1 MYLICVEGGDG
12 SGKGEA
18 ARILGELLNEFPF
31 PEVVMTHEPRRH
43 SELGTL
49 ALQSVN
55 LGNKPPLAE
64 TGLFAVDR
72 PQPADPFI
80 RPHLANGAVV
90 ISDRNIHSS
99 LIYQGVV
106 GDLGLEKVASMNAA
120 AMIPDLVFWIDCDP
134 KKAMKRIKSGTLR
147 MTSQK
152 QEYFETQEIQTTI
165 RQGFH
170 ELFGDTGVVPS
181 PFNQCCVVGPIMNEG
196 GLDEL
201 KAKLRAELR
210 RFFNKKPLPL
220 NVDRDEVDRNL
231 LNALVRDVK
240 KQRRLPGAPQE
251 KTAIHIGWL
260 GGKSP
265 AQWMGE
271 AEENWPVAS
280 AQEHDVPASPLAH
293 SCWSILGTL
302 SLMVGSSEVPRLH
315 AALGPVR
322 MVTQRHTQR
331 LIKWLL
337 AENWVH
343 KQQNH
348 TPFSDAQLF
357 KLREERLGF
366 ARLTL
371 AMWPLRTQLASWRR
385 ANQDKAWTAAL
396 EEIFHVEEGRELAT
410 PLKKAVHDINQRLA
424 ILTSGHDGCPLPNT
438 AQELCAWWSLEPP
451 NHSDS

>member
-1 MYLICVEGGDG
+1 MYLISVEGGDG

-18 ARILGELLNEFPF
+18 ARILGELLSEFPF

-43 SELGTL
+43 SELGKL
-49 ALQSVN
+49 ALQSVK
-55 LGNKPPLAE
+55 LGNKTPLEEA
-64 TGLFAVDR
+64 GLFAADR
-72 PQPADPFI
+72 LDHSHTFI
-80 RPHLANGAVV
+80 RPHLTEGCVV

-106 GDLGLEKVASMNAA
+106 GDLGLSKVAGMNAA

-134 KKAMKRIKSGTLR
+134 EKAMKRIKSGTLR

-170 ELFGDTGVVPS
+170 ALFGELGEVPP

-196 GLDEL
+196 GLDDL
-201 KAKLRAELR
+201 KTKLRRELR

-220 NVDRDEVDRNL
+220 NVDRDAVDRTL
-231 LNALVRDVK
+231 LNALVHDVK

-251 KTAIHIGWL
+251 RTAIHVGWL

-265 AQWMGE
+265 AHWMKE
-271 AEENWPVAS
+271 AEDNWPTES

-337 AENWVH
+337 AEHWVH

-357 KLREERLGF
+357 KLREERVGF

-385 ANQDKAWTAAL
+385 ANPGAPWGQAL
-396 EEIFHVEEGRELAT
+396 HDVFAVEEGKSLST
-410 PLKKAVHDINQRLA
+410 SLQKAVRDVHERLN
-424 ILTSGHDGCPLPNT
+424 ILTSGHEGCPLPTT
-438 AQELCAWWSLEPP
+438 AAELTVWWSMQPP

>member
-43 SELGTL
+43 SELGKL
-49 ALQSVN
+49 ALQSVK
-55 LGNKPPLAE
+55 LGNKTPLEEA
-64 TGLFAVDR
+64 GLFAADR
-72 PQPADPFI
+72 LDHSHTFI
-80 RPHLANGAVV
+80 RPHLASGAVV

-170 ELFGDTGVVPS
+170 ELFGDTGVVPT

-201 KAKLRAELR
+201 KTKLRAELR

-265 AQWMGE
+265 AQWMEE

-302 SLMVGSSEVPRLH
+302 SLMVGSSEVPAFTQRSDPCAWSLNGTPNDSSSGCWQKTGCINSKIIRPSAMLNSSNSEKNDLVLH
-315 AALGPVR
+315 ASPSPCGRFEPNSLHGGEPTKTRHGPLHWR
-322 MVTQRHTQR
+322 KSSMLRKDEISQRR
-331 LIKWLL
+331 
-337 AENWVH
+337 
-343 KQQNH
+343 
-348 TPFSDAQLF
+348 
-357 KLREERLGF
+357 
-366 ARLTL
+366 
-371 AMWPLRTQLASWRR
+371 
-385 ANQDKAWTAAL
+385 
-396 EEIFHVEEGRELAT
+396 
-410 PLKKAVHDINQRLA
+410 
-424 ILTSGHDGCPLPNT
+424 
-438 AQELCAWWSLEPP
+438 
-451 NHSDS
+451 

>member
-1 MYLICVEGGDG
+1 MYLISVEGGDG

-18 ARILGELLNEFPF
+18 ARILGELLSEFPF
-31 PEVVMTHEPRRH
+31 PDVVMTHEPRRH
-43 SELGTL
+43 SELGKL
-49 ALQSVN
+49 ALQSVKI
-55 LGNKPPLAE
+55 GNKTPLEEA
-64 TGLFAVDR
+64 GLFAADR
-72 PQPADPFI
+72 LDHSHTFI
-80 RPHLANGAVV
+80 RPHLAEGCVV

-106 GDLGLEKVASMNAA
+106 GDLGLSKVAGMNAA

-134 KKAMKRIKSGTLR
+134 EKAMKRIKSGTLR

-152 QEYFETQEIQTTI
+152 QEYFETQEIQTAI

-170 ELFGDTGVVPS
+170 ELFGELGDVPS

-201 KAKLRAELR
+201 KTKLRRELR

-220 NVDRDEVDRNL
+220 NVDRDAVDRTL
-231 LNALVRDVK
+231 LNALVHDVK

-251 KTAIHIGWL
+251 RTAIHVGWL

-265 AQWMGE
+265 AHWMEE
-271 AEENWPVAS
+271 AEENWPTES
-280 AQEHDVPASPLAH
+280 AQEHDVPASPMAH

-337 AENWVH
+337 TEHWVH

-385 ANQDKAWTAAL
+385 ANPDVSWTQAL
-396 EEIFHVEEGRELAT
+396 DDVFAVGEGKSLSAT
-410 PLKKAVHDINQRLA
+410 LQKAVRDVNERLQ
-424 ILTSGHDGCPLPNT
+424 ILTSGHEGCPLPTT
-438 AQELCAWWSLEPP
+438 AAELTVWWSMQPP

>member
-1 MYLICVEGGDG
+1 MYLISVEGGDG

-18 ARILGELLNEFPF
+18 ARILGELLSEFPF
-31 PEVVMTHEPRRH
+31 PDVVMTHEPRRH
-43 SELGTL
+43 SELGKL
-49 ALQSVN
+49 ALQSVK
-55 LGNKPPLAE
+55 LGNKTPLEEA
-64 TGLFAVDR
+64 GLFAADR
-72 PQPADPFI
+72 LDHSHTFI
-80 RPHLANGAVV
+80 RPHLAQGCVV

-106 GDLGLEKVASMNAA
+106 GDLGLEKVAGMNAA

-134 KKAMKRIKSGTLR
+134 EKAMKRIKSGTLR

-170 ELFGDTGVVPS
+170 ALFGELGEVPS

-201 KAKLRAELR
+201 KTKLRRELR

-220 NVDRDEVDRNL
+220 NVDRDAVDRTL
-231 LNALVRDVK
+231 LNALVHDVK

-251 KTAIHIGWL
+251 RTAIHVGWL

-265 AQWMGE
+265 AYWMKE
-271 AEENWPVAS
+271 AENNWPTAS

-337 AENWVH
+337 AEHWVH

-385 ANQDKAWTAAL
+385 ANPDAEWTQAL
-396 EEIFHVEEGRELAT
+396 RDVFAVEEGKSLSSS
-410 PLKKAVHDINQRLA
+410 LQKAVADVHERLQ
-424 ILTSGHDGCPLPNT
+424 ILTSGHEGCPLPTN
-438 AQELCAWWSLEPP
+438 AAELTVWWSMQPP

>member
-1 MYLICVEGGDG
+1 MYLISVEGGDG

-18 ARILGELLNEFPF
+18 ARILGELLSEFPF

-43 SELGTL
+43 SELGKL
-49 ALQSVN
+49 ALQSVK
-55 LGNKPPLAE
+55 LGNKTPLEEA
-64 TGLFAVDR
+64 GLFAADR
-72 PQPADPFI
+72 LDHSHTFI
-80 RPHLANGAVV
+80 RPRLARGSVV

-106 GDLGLEKVASMNAA
+106 GDLGLKKVAGMNAA

-134 KKAMKRIKSGTLR
+134 EKAMKRIKSGTLR

-170 ELFGDTGVVPS
+170 DLFGQQGRVPA
-181 PFNQCCVVGPIMNEG
+181 PFNQCYVVGPIMNEG
-196 GLDEL
+196 GLDDL
-201 KAKLRAELR
+201 KTQLRKELR

-220 NVDRDEVDRNL
+220 NVDRDEVDRSL
-231 LNALVRDVK
+231 LNALVHDVK

-251 KTAIHIGWL
+251 RTSIHVGWL

-265 AQWMGE
+265 AHWMQE
-271 AEENWPVAS
+271 AEDNWPLES
-280 AQEHDVPASPLAH
+280 AQENDVPATPLAH

-337 AENWVH
+337 IEHWVH

-357 KLREERLGF
+357 KLRDERLGF

-371 AMWPLRTQLASWRR
+371 AMWPLRSALASWRR
-385 ANQDKAWTAAL
+385 ANPEKNWSLAL
-396 EEIFHVEEGRELAT
+396 EDIFSVEEGKNLANV
-410 PLKKAVHDINQRLA
+410 LQQAVHDIHQRLQ
-424 ILTSGHDGCPLPNT
+424 ILTSGHEGCPLPTT
-438 AQELCAWWSLEPP
+438 AEELAVWWSMQPP
-451 NHSDS
+451 SHSDS